1 MITQLNILTDL
12 KMKQNISLIVKKII
26 SYTKMVKETQRE
38 IRIIIMEELNIFS
51 MKKQALL
58 LHL

>member
-1 MITQLNILTDL
+1 
-12 KMKQNISLIVKKII
+12 MKQNISLVEKKII
-26 SYTKMVKETQRE
+26 SYMKMVKETQRE
-38 IRIIIMEELNIFS
+38 IQIIIMEVLNISS

>member
-1 MITQLNILTDL
+1 
-12 KMKQNISLIVKKII
+12 MKQNISLLEKKII
-26 SYTKMVKETQRE
+26 SCMKMVKETLKE
-38 IRIIIMEELNIFS
+38 IRIIIMEELNIFL